1 MYPAPLSVDASVFT
15 AIPDKFHETQRRS
28 EWAQVQFH
36 GAPTPTF
43 LEGPSFDISG
53 NLWVVDIPWGRLFRI
68 APDGNVEIAAQYD
81 GEPNGLKFHRDGRGF
96 ITDHRRGIMV
106 LDPVSR
112 RVEPFLERVNLQ
124 SFRGVNDLVFASNGD
139 MYFTDQGQTG
149 HHDPSGRLYR
159 LKASG
164 QLDCILDRIPSPN
177 GLVLNKAETVIFL
190 AVTRANAIW
199 RVPLMAD
206 GTVSKVGT
214 FIQMSGGSGPDGL
227 AIDEDDNLAVCHV
240 GLGSVWLFSALGEP
254 MLRIKS
260 PRGILTTN
268 CAYGGADRRTLFIT
282 ESKTGTILSAAMPVA
297 GREMFSHQAAS
308 QPDVTE

>member
-1 MYPAPLSVDASVFT
+1 MYGAPPTVEASVFT
-15 AIPDKFHETQRRS
+15 TIPEKFFETERRS

-43 LEGPSFDISG
+43 LEGPSFDTSG
-53 NLWVVDIPWGRLFRI
+53 YLWVVDIPWGRLFRI
-68 APDGNVEIAAQYD
+68 APDGEVTVGAQYD
-81 GEPNGLKFHRDGRGF
+81 GEPNGLKFHKDGRGF
-96 ITDHRRGIMV
+96 ITDHRRGVMV
-106 LDPVSR
+106 LDPVSGH
-112 RVEPFLERVNLQ
+112 VEPFLERVNLQ

-159 LKASG
+159 LRAGG

-177 GLVLNKAETVIFL
+177 GLVLNKAENAIFL

-199 RVPLMAD
+199 RVPLMTD
-206 GTVSKVGT
+206 GAVSKVGT

-240 GLGSVWLFSALGEP
+240 GLGSVWLFSSLGEP
-254 MLRIKS
+254 LLRIRS
-260 PRGILTTN
+260 PQGHLTTN
-268 CAYGGADRRTLFIT
+268 CAYGGPDRKTLFIT
-282 ESKTGTILSAAMPVA
+282 ESKTGAVLSAAMPVP
-297 GREMFSHQAAS
+297 GRQMFSHQ
-308 QPDVTE
+308 VG